1 MNLYCRHPQMRLQT
15 KGTTRLLRYFS
26 DVFFSFTSGCLCLS
40 LVIGA
45 FAVSPVVVAQV
56 TESEQPQSEVAA
68 DEQMLQSE
76 NTSEEQQQ
84 IAASA
89 ELTEEADD
97 TERSTQE
104 EEKPDFPTGTSLEQ
118 IHSLIELRAV
128 QLAYALLQDARPD
141 YEDSE
146 YSEDWVDWEMLY
158 YQLALQT
165 EDWNGIIQRT
175 EEIANTVPY
184 EFYAVMQSYAVKA
197 EFGLGQYENARKRLR
212 RMIWELPYELERI
225 IEWRELIAESY
236 VADSL
241 LEDAEIALTSFNRD
255 YRPSGPDW
263 EHRYI
268 RILFLTG
275 FNEEAANRVAALQT
289 TEGKLLLLFSGF
301 QSRALGSIEVIE
313 LGLKME
319 EELVK
324 RPVLSAELWS
334 IVNMAAR
341 NLNDLEIQITA
352 IEKGLSVS
360 YDSESD
366 RVRYSLVPLNT
377 EQQLLAT
384 YDVYALSVG
393 NDFNLVVGDDQSWYQ
408 LAQEY
413 EITSPI
419 TARAIYSFLAGS
431 ATNSDIYSASVAAL
445 ANELES
451 AGFIRLLESIFVRL
465 NLLDVAET
473 SPKIQSLLA
482 SRALHRNDYRTA
494 LFIMNAMDQPK
505 QEDQLQSWLLRR
517 ARIAIV
523 VEDFEQS
530 LELLNQLIDALPL
543 NSEQKTIDRIMQVV
557 FDLQESEQHEFAVS
571 LFHSLYRH
579 TSEIQARRE
588 ILRWVADSYSAQDQS
603 QDASELLIHSAKMGG
618 NWNDSWG
625 RSARLKAADE
635 LAVVGFYDDARI
647 IYTELRDATLDP
659 RIKHV
664 INNRLR
670 NLPQSK

>member
-68 DEQMLQSE
+68 DEQTLQSE
-76 NTSEEQQQ
+76 ITSEKQQQ
-84 IAASA
+84 IAAST
-89 ELTEEADD
+89 ESTEEVGD
-97 TERSTQE
+97 TDRSTQE

-118 IHSLIELRAV
+118 IHSLIELGTV
-128 QLAYALLQDARPD
+128 QLAYALLQDTRPD
-141 YEDSE
+141 YED
-146 YSEDWVDWEMLY
+146 SEDWVDWEMLY

-241 LEDAEIALTSFNRD
+241 VEDAEIALTSFNRD

-275 FNEEAANRVAALQT
+275 FNEEAAKRVAALQT
-289 TEGKLLLLFSGF
+289 TEGKLLLLFSEF

-324 RPVLSAELWS
+324 HPVLSAELWS

-352 IEKGLSVS
+352 IEKGLSVP

-377 EQQLLAT
+377 EQQLLAA

-451 AGFIRLLESIFVRL
+451 AGFLRLLESIFVRL
-465 NLLDVAET
+465 NLLDLAET
-473 SPKIQSLLA
+473 TPKIQSLLA

-494 LFIMNAMDQPK
+494 LLIMNAMDQPK

-523 VEDFEQS
+523 VKEFEQS
-530 LELLNQLIDALPL
+530 LELLNQLIDELPL
-543 NSEQKTIDRIMQVV
+543 NTEQKTIDRIMQVV

-588 ILRWVADSYSAQDQS
+588 ILRWVADSYSAQDRS

-659 RIKHV
+659 RSKHV
-664 INNRLR
+664 ISNRLR

>member
-1 MNLYCRHPQMRLQT
+1 MNLYCRHPQMWLQT
-15 KGTTRLLRYFS
+15 MGTTWLLRYFS
-26 DVFFSFTSGCLCLS
+26 NVFFSFTSGCLCLS
-40 LVIGA
+40 LAIGA
-45 FAVSPVVVAQV
+45 FAVAPVVVAQI
-56 TESEQPQSEVAA
+56 TESEQLQSEVAA
-68 DEQMLQSE
+68 DEHTIQSE
-76 NTSEEQQQ
+76 ITSEKQQQ
-84 IAASA
+84 IAAST
-89 ELTEEADD
+89 ESTEEVSD
-97 TERSTQE
+97 TDRSTQE

-118 IHSLIELRAV
+118 IHSLIELGTV
-128 QLAYALLQDARPD
+128 QLAYALLQDTRPD
-141 YEDSE
+141 YEN
-146 YSEDWVDWEMLY
+146 SEDWVDWEMLY
-158 YQLALQT
+158 YQLALQA

-184 EFYAVMQSYAVKA
+184 EFYAGMQSYAVKA

-268 RILFLTG
+268 RILFLAG
-275 FNEEAANRVAALQT
+275 FNEEAAKRVAALQT
-289 TEGKLLLLFSGF
+289 TEGKLLLLYSEF

-319 EELVK
+319 VELIK
-324 RPVLSAELWS
+324 HPVLSAELWS
-334 IVNMAAR
+334 IINLAAR

-352 IEKGLSVS
+352 IEKGLSVP

-377 EQQLLAT
+377 EQQLLAA

-451 AGFIRLLESIFVRL
+451 AGFLRLLESIFVRL
-465 NLLDVAET
+465 NLLDLAET
-473 SPKIQSLLA
+473 TPKIQSLLA

-494 LFIMNAMDQPK
+494 LLIMNAMDQPK

-523 VEDFEQS
+523 VKEFEKS
-530 LELLNQLIDALPL
+530 FELLNQLIDELPP
-543 NSEQKTIDRIMQVV
+543 NTEQKTIDRIMQVV
-557 FDLQESEQHEFAVS
+557 FDLQESEQHDFAVS

-588 ILRWVADSYSAQDQS
+588 ILRWVADSYSAQDRS
-603 QDASELLIHSAKMGG
+603 QDASELLIHSAKLGA

-635 LAVVGFYDDARI
+635 LAVIGFYDDARI
-647 IYTELRDATLDP
+647 IYIELRDATLDP
-659 RIKHV
+659 RSKHV

>member
-26 DVFFSFTSGCLCLS
+26 DVFFNFTSGCLCLS

-104 EEKPDFPTGTSLEQ
+104 EEKPNFPTGTSLKQ

-146 YSEDWVDWEMLY
+146 DSEDWVDWEMLY

-197 EFGLGQYENARKRLR
+197 EFGLGQYENSRKRLR

-324 RPVLSAELWS
+324 HPVLSAELWS
-334 IVNMAAR
+334 IINMAAR

-352 IEKGLSVS
+352 IEKGLSVP

-530 LELLNQLIDALPL
+530 LELLNQLIDALPP
-543 NSEQKTIDRIMQVV
+543 NTEQKTIDRIMQVV

-571 LFHSLYRH
+571 LFQSLYRH
-579 TSEIQARRE
+579 ASEIQARRE
-588 ILRWVADSYSAQDQS
+588 ILRWVADSYSAQDRS
-603 QDASELLIHSAKMGG
+603 QDASELLIHSAKLGG

-659 RIKHV
+659 RSKHV

>member
-15 KGTTRLLRYFS
+15 KGTTRLLRYFF
-26 DVFFSFTSGCLCLS
+26 DFFFSFTPRCLSLS

-56 TESEQPQSEVAA
+56 TESEQSQSEVAA
-68 DEQMLQSE
+68 DEQTLQSE
-76 NTSEEQQQ
+76 NTSEQQQ

-89 ELTEEADD
+89 ELIEETDD
-97 TERSTQE
+97 TDRSTQG

-118 IHSLIELRAV
+118 IQSLIELGTV
-128 QLAYALLQDARPD
+128 QLAYALLQDTRPD
-141 YEDSE
+141 YEA
-146 YSEDWVDWEMLY
+146 SEDWMSWEMLY
-158 YQLALQT
+158 YRLASQT
-165 EDWNGIIQRT
+165 EDWNGIVQRT
-175 EEIANTVPY
+175 EEIANIVPY
-184 EFYAVMQSYAVKA
+184 EFYADMQSYAVKA

-212 RMIWELPYELERI
+212 SMIWELPYELERI
-225 IEWRELIAESY
+225 IEWRELIVESY
-236 VADSL
+236 VANSL

-255 YRPSGPDW
+255 YRPSDPDW

-275 FNEEAANRVAALQT
+275 FNEEAAKRVAALQT
-289 TEGKLLLLFSGF
+289 TEGKLLLLFSEF
-301 QSRALGSIEVIE
+301 QSRVLGSIEVIE

-324 RPVLSAELWS
+324 HPVLSAELWS
-334 IVNMAAR
+334 IINMAAR

-352 IEKGLSVS
+352 IEKGLSVP

-377 EQQLLAT
+377 EQQLLAA

-413 EITSPI
+413 EITSPV
-419 TARAIYSFLAGS
+419 TARAIYSFLAGT

-451 AGFIRLLESIFVRL
+451 AGFLRLLESIFVRL

-473 SPKIQSLLA
+473 TPKTQSLLA

-494 LFIMNAMDQPK
+494 LFIMNVMDQPE
-505 QEDQLQSWLLRR
+505 QEDQLQIWLLRR

-523 VEDFEQS
+523 VKEFEQS
-530 LELLNQLIDALPL
+530 FELLNQLIDALPP
-543 NSEQKTIDRIMQVV
+543 NTEQKTIDRIMQVV

-588 ILRWVADSYSAQDQS
+588 ILRWVADSYSAQDRS

-635 LAVVGFYDDARI
+635 LAVIGFYDDARI
-647 IYTELRDATLDP
+647 IYTELKDATLDP
-659 RIKHV
+659 RSKNV

>member
-26 DVFFSFTSGCLCLS
+26 DFFFSFTPGCLSLS

-56 TESEQPQSEVAA
+56 TESEQSQSEVAV
-68 DEQMLQSE
+68 DEQTLQSE
-76 NTSEEQQQ
+76 NTSEQQQ

-89 ELTEEADD
+89 ELIEETDD
-97 TERSTQE
+97 TDRSTQG

-118 IHSLIELRAV
+118 IQSLIELGTV
-128 QLAYALLQDARPD
+128 QLAYALLQDTRPD
-141 YEDSE
+141 YEA
-146 YSEDWVDWEMLY
+146 SEDWMSWEMLY
-158 YQLALQT
+158 YRLASQT
-165 EDWNGIIQRT
+165 EDWNGIVQRT
-175 EEIANTVPY
+175 EEIANIVPY
-184 EFYAVMQSYAVKA
+184 EFYADMQSYAVKA

-212 RMIWELPYELERI
+212 SMIWELPYELERI
-225 IEWRELIAESY
+225 IEWRELIVESY
-236 VADSL
+236 VANSL

-255 YRPSGPDW
+255 YRPSDPDW

-275 FNEEAANRVAALQT
+275 FNEEAAKRVAALQT
-289 TEGKLLLLFSGF
+289 TEGKLLLLFSEF

-324 RPVLSAELWS
+324 HPVLSAELWS
-334 IVNMAAR
+334 IINMAAR

-352 IEKGLSVS
+352 IEKGLSVP

-377 EQQLLAT
+377 EQQLIAA

-408 LAQEY
+408 LALEY
-413 EITSPI
+413 EITSPV
-419 TARAIYSFLAGS
+419 TARAIYSFLAGT

-451 AGFIRLLESIFVRL
+451 AGFLRLLESIFVRL

-473 SPKIQSLLA
+473 TPKTQSLLA

-494 LFIMNAMDQPK
+494 LFIMNVMDQPE
-505 QEDQLQSWLLRR
+505 QEDQLQIWLLRR

-523 VEDFEQS
+523 VKEFEQS
-530 LELLNQLIDALPL
+530 FELLNQLIDALPP
-543 NSEQKTIDRIMQVV
+543 NTEQKTIDRIMQVV

-588 ILRWVADSYSAQDQS
+588 ILRWVADSYSAQDRS
-603 QDASELLIHSAKMGG
+603 QDASELLIHSAEMGG

-635 LAVVGFYDDARI
+635 LAVIGFYDDARI
-647 IYTELRDATLDP
+647 IYTELMDATLDP
-659 RIKHV
+659 RSKNV

>member
-15 KGTTRLLRYFS
+15 KGTTWLLRYFS

-56 TESEQPQSEVAA
+56 TESEQLQSEVAA
-68 DEQMLQSE
+68 DEQTLQSE

-84 IAASA
+84 IAEST
-89 ELTEEADD
+89 ELAEEADD
-97 TERSTQE
+97 TDRSTQQ
-104 EEKPDFPTGTSLEQ
+104 EEKDFPTGTSLEQ
-118 IHSLIELRAV
+118 IHSLIELGTV
-128 QLAYALLQDARPD
+128 QLAYALLQDSRPD

-146 YSEDWVDWEMLY
+146 DWMGWEMLY

-175 EEIANTVPY
+175 EEIAHTVPY
-184 EFYAVMQSYAVKA
+184 EFYADMQSYAVKA
-197 EFGLGQYENARKRLR
+197 EFGLGRYENARKRLR

-255 YRPSGPDW
+255 YRPSDPDW

-275 FNEEAANRVAALQT
+275 INEEAAKRVAALQT
-289 TEGKLLLLFSGF
+289 TEGKLLLLFSEF
-301 QSRALGSIEVIE
+301 KSRALGPIEVIE

-319 EELVK
+319 EELEK
-324 RPVLSAELWS
+324 HPVLNAELWS

-341 NLNDLEIQITA
+341 SLNDLEIQITA
-352 IEKGLSVS
+352 IEKGLSVP

-366 RVRYSLVPLNT
+366 RIRYSLVPLNT
-377 EQQLLAT
+377 EQQLLAA

-393 NDFNLVVGDDQSWYQ
+393 NDFNLVVGDDQSWHQ

-419 TARAIYSFLAGS
+419 TARAIHSFLAGS
-431 ATNSDIYSASVAAL
+431 ATNSEIYSASVVAL

-465 NLLDVAET
+465 HLLDVAET
-473 SPKIQSLLA
+473 SSKIQSLLA

-523 VEDFEQS
+523 VEEFEQS
-530 LELLNQLIDALPL
+530 LELLNQLIDVLPP
-543 NSEQKTIDRIMQVV
+543 NTEQKTIDRIMQVV

-588 ILRWVADSYSAQDQS
+588 ILRWVADSYSAQDRS
-603 QDASELLIHSAKMGG
+603 QEASELLIHSAKMGG

-635 LAVVGFYDDARI
+635 LAVIGFYDDARI

-659 RIKHV
+659 RSKHV

>member
-15 KGTTRLLRYFS
+15 MRTTWLLRFFS
-26 DVFFSFTSGCLCLS
+26 DVFFNFTSGCLYLS

-56 TESEQPQSEVAA
+56 TQSEQLQSEVTV
-68 DEQMLQSE
+68 DEHTLQSE
-76 NTSEEQQQ
+76 NTSEKQQQ
-84 IAASA
+84 ITTSA
-89 ELTEEADD
+89 ELTEETGD
-97 TERSTQE
+97 TDRSAQGA
-104 EEKPDFPTGTSLEQ
+104 EKPDFPTETSLEQ
-118 IHSLIELRAV
+118 IHSLIELGTV
-128 QLAYALLQDARPD
+128 QLAYALLQDSRPD
-141 YEDSE
+141 YEG
-146 YSEDWVDWEMLY
+146 SEDWMGWEMLY
-158 YQLALQT
+158 YQLALKT
-165 EDWNGIIQRT
+165 EDWSGIIQRT
-175 EEIANTVPY
+175 EQIANTIPY
-184 EFYAVMQSYAVKA
+184 EFYGDIQSYAVKA

-212 RMIWELPYELERI
+212 RMIWELPYELERS
-225 IEWRELIAESY
+225 IEWRELIAQSY
-236 VADSL
+236 VADSI
-241 LEDAEIALTSFNRD
+241 LEDAEIALTSFDRD
-255 YRPSGPDW
+255 YRPSDPNW

-275 FNEEAANRVAALQT
+275 SNEEAAKRVAALQT
-289 TEGKLLLLFSGF
+289 TEGKLLLLYSEF
-301 QSRALGSIEVIE
+301 QSKALGPIEVIE

-319 EELVK
+319 EELGK
-324 RPVLSAELWS
+324 HPVLSAELWN
-334 IVNMAAR
+334 IINLAAR
-341 NLNDLEIQITA
+341 NLNDLEIQVKT
-352 IEKGLSVS
+352 IEKGLSVP

-377 EQQLLAT
+377 EQQLLDA
-384 YDVYALSVG
+384 YDAYALSVG
-393 NDFNLVVGDDQSWYQ
+393 NDFNLVVGDDHSWHQ

-413 EITSPI
+413 EITSAI

-431 ATNSDIYSASVAAL
+431 ATNSDIYSASVAEL

-451 AGFIRLLESIFVRL
+451 AGYIRLLESIFVRL
-465 NLLDVAET
+465 NLLDIAET

-482 SRALHRNDYRTA
+482 NRALHRNDYRTA

-523 VEDFEQS
+523 VEEFEQS
-530 LELLNQLIDALPL
+530 MELLSQLIDALPP
-543 NSEQKTIDRIMQVV
+543 NTEQKTIDRIMQVV
-557 FDLQESEQHEFAVS
+557 FELQESEQHDFAVS

-588 ILRWVADSYSAQDQS
+588 ILRWVADSYVVQDRS

-635 LAVVGFYDDARI
+635 LAVIGFYDDARI
-647 IYTELRDATLDP
+647 IFTELKDATLDP
-659 RIKHV
+659 RSKHV
-664 INNRLR
+664 INNRLS